1 MKELSRQVIL
11 KMISRKENKGTEG
24 VPPFVGSNLLLRYQV
39 PGQQSVETGKQICA
53 HLSLAQKLRTHKK
66 IKGKRK
72 NGYQIPPLVSEID
85 EPKAFTTE
93 AMQEKERLSK
103 SFFKKKS

>member
-1 MKELSRQVIL
+1 
-11 KMISRKENKGTEG
+11 MINRKENKGTEG

-53 HLSLAQKLRTHKK
+53 HLSLAQKLRTNKK

-72 NGYQIPPLVSEID
+72 NEYQIPPLVSEIN
-85 EPKAFTTE
+85 EPKAVTT
-93 AMQEKERLSK
+93 RV
-103 SFFKKKS
+103 FFPDRNRSGNRGYQSNRSGPV